1 MDGRRD
7 VLDCL
12 SPLCPS
18 PARRTRDREESG
30 NSDYPHMRRPQR
42 KLLALLAAAL
52 SIIAADDFTV
62 KFDVMLEGSTRGSFV
77 VTVREKKAPIAAR
90 RFRELVN
97 SGFYDGCSF
106 YRVVTGFIVQF
117 GLSGNTTLQ
126 KHWDALPMRDETRIE
141 TPDWNM
147 RGTIAFVNNG
157 GPNTRGTQLFVN
169 YDDNHALDAKG
180 PLAPVP
186 FGRVV
191 SGMNTLSAVYAG
203 YRERPK
209 ASSIRLRGDA
219 YLHAEFPKLSY
230 IVRAQQV
237 AFVEEP
243 FVLSKNATGLLL
255 TLAMVCSAGIC
266 CTAIRVLAKRAVGY
280 NKTGADDSLHG
291 ADDDFDEGEEGDEPF
306 EDEPPSG
313 SGR

>member
-1 MDGRRD
+1 MWSGALRLVIR
-7 VLDCL
+7 VFMAVAAIFCHRAVFLL
-12 SPLCPS
+12 LLL
-18 PARRTRDREESG
+18 ARR
-30 NSDYPHMRRPQR
+30 
-42 KLLALLAAAL
+42 A
-52 SIIAADDFTV
+52 AADDFTV
-62 KFDVMLEGSTRGSFV
+62 KFEVQLDPEAPQKRDFFV

-117 GLSGNTTLQ
+117 GLTGNTTLQ
-126 KHWDALPMRDETRIE
+126 KDWDALPMRDETRIE

-191 SGMNTLSAVYAG
+191 AGMNTLSAVYAG
-203 YRERPK
+203 
-209 ASSIRLRGDA
+209 A
-219 YLHAEFPKLSY
+219 
-230 IVRAQQV
+230 RAW
-237 AFVEEP
+237 
-243 FVLSKNATGLLL
+243 T
-255 TLAMVCSAGIC
+255 
-266 CTAIRVLAKRAVGY
+266 
-280 NKTGADDSLHG
+280 
-291 ADDDFDEGEEGDEPF
+291 
-306 EDEPPSG
+306 
-313 SGR
+313 